1 MKYKFL
7 THILVSLFFAGFA
20 MSCNDELISGD
31 SFFEEKELSE
41 VKLHVDVSEMSTYS
55 RTRAE
60 ESLTEEEMKGSE
72 EERKIE
78 DIWLF
83 QFNANGDALLCEP
96 RYYPVADSHDISVKG
111 VDVLLA
117 LDIESKIYVVAN
129 VHDRSWATVAN
140 SKTLADVKTR
150 TLPINN
156 TELFKVIPGNKLSA
170 SIPMEGE
177 INAKLSY
184 SEGEAATVKVP
195 VTRMFAKLEITLND
209 VPETL
214 KITDLEVQNIPSI
227 CRVGTLWDT
236 TGEGSTRAE
245 YPEGTDWTSN
255 AFNAGDKDEND
266 KYPDKY
272 VIYIP
277 ENLQGQKE
285 NGQADYKTADRPV
298 NSILI
303 NFHAIPIDPFTKKE
317 YGTQRIY
324 SFCPGANIDNDYNI
338 RRNYIYKV
346 RLHLYTDKY
355 EQETPSSNCFVVRP
369 GQKLSFLP
377 YYRIEKGGG
386 YNFEDY
392 LDPSGEDENKM
403 IDRVFIIWQTPDAIG
418 DNSKGDLVTIDPSP
432 DPNDPDHAKKERA
445 RKIYVQAGSKIGN
458 ALIAG
463 YNKNGDI
470 VWSWHIW
477 VADHDPAN
485 VSSAAVYTTYGWDE
499 KGIYTNARV
508 PGYAIMR
515 CNLGAFRNEPDPSN
529 PRGITKFDTYG
540 LLYQWGRKDPFPPM
554 KKNPKGGSYYKYD
567 NVQAN
572 IHVTDNSNKE
582 IVMTGDGTPSAN
594 GELFNTILTTNVGTK
609 KEEGLLYSIQHPTM
623 FIAGAKPFGNYNDQN
638 LYINRGDWLPE
649 GDEKLWGAIER
660 NENMKRYVYD
670 RGRGWSIWD
679 NYGTEKTIFDP
690 CPSGWRVPPGDLWLG
705 FTKTGLN
712 VSGLTQI
719 NMVEWNNESLA
730 YNQHGFTIFLQD
742 WRGDGDKSFF
752 PTQGSRLASGQ
763 PILGGVCGNY
773 HNATTG
779 ITVNHGTV
787 PIDRVNILHLH
798 NDGYKKLNI
807 FEDQL
812 LYYNK
817 SVGGPIRCVRDHK

>member
-1 MKYKFL
+1 MKYKFIINIL
-7 THILVSLFFAGFA
+7 TALVFGGFA
-20 MSCNDELISGD
+20 VSCNDDLISGD

-41 VKLHVDVSEMSTYS
+41 VNLRVDVAEMSAYS
-55 RTRAE
+55 QTRAE
-60 ESLTEEEMKGSE
+60 ESLTEEEKKGSE

-83 QFNANGDALLCEP
+83 QFNATGDALLCEP
-96 RYYPVADSHDISVKG
+96 RYYPIADSHDISVNG

-117 LDIESKIYVVAN
+117 FDVESVIYVVAN
-129 VHDRSWATVAN
+129 VHDKSWATVAN
-140 SKTLADVKTR
+140 SKTLADVKNR

-156 TELFKVIPGNKLSA
+156 TELFKVIPGNRLSA

-177 INAKLSY
+177 QKATLSY
-184 SEGEAATVKVP
+184 SEGETANIIVRVA
-195 VTRMFAKLEITLND
+195 RMFAKLEITLND

-214 KITDLEVQNIPSI
+214 KITDLDIQNIPSI

-236 TGEGSTRAE
+236 TDEGSTRAE
-245 YPEGTDWTSN
+245 YPAGTDWTSN
-255 AFNAGDKDEND
+255 AFKAGDKDEND

-277 ENLQGQKE
+277 ENLQGQKD
-285 NGQADYKTADRPV
+285 NSQADYKTADRPD

-317 YGTQRIY
+317 YGTPRIY
-324 SFCPGANIDNDYNI
+324 SFCPGANEVNDYNI

-403 IDRVFIIWQTPDAIG
+403 IDRVSIIWQTPDAIG
-418 DNSKGDLVTIDPSP
+418 DNSKGDLVSIDPAP
-432 DPNDPDHAKKERA
+432 DPDDLERAKKERA

-485 VSSAAVYTTYGWDE
+485 VSSGVVYTTYGWDE
-499 KGIYTNARV
+499 NGIYTNARV
-508 PGYAIMR
+508 PGYAIMD
-515 CNLGAFRNEPDPSN
+515 CNLGALANEPTTPINYNSTI
-529 PRGITKFDTYG
+529 PTFGM
-540 LLYQWGRKDPFPPM
+540 LYQWGRKDPFPPI
-554 KKNPKGGSYYKYD
+554 KRSGQSYYQKD
-567 NVQAN
+567 WV
-572 IHVTDNSNKE
+572 IELRDNSNK
-582 IVMTGDGTPSAN
+582 TDGITFSQNPVSEGQIDDSIFQNAKAKGREN
-594 GELFNTILTTNVGTK
+594 PILYTV
-609 KEEGLLYSIQHPTM
+609 QHPTHFM
-623 FIAGAKPFGNYNDQN
+623 ITTSTPNTSEGQVNSPKNYDAED
-638 LYINRGDWLPE
+638 GDWL
-649 GDEKLWGAIER
+649 DTNHDDHLWGGLSPKEATKHWHYTSTF
-660 NENMKRYVYD
+660 NLY
-670 RGRGWSIWD
+670 D

-705 FTKTGLN
+705 FTSTGTN
-712 VSGLTQI
+712 PEDMKKINYRPEGSSGNGMYLYMTAWQ
-719 NMVEWNNESLA
+719 SGHA
-730 YNQHGFTIFLQD
+730 
-742 WRGDGDKSFF
+742 SFF
-752 PTQGSRLASGQ
+752 PTQGLR
-763 PILGGVCGNY
+763 LGGGSAQNSGSCGNY
-773 HNATTG
+773 HNATTDQ
-779 ITVNHGTV
+779 NNQ
-787 PIDRVNILHLH
+787 VNILHIHYSGSLF
-798 NDGYKKLNI
+798 KI
-807 FEDQL
+807 FE
-812 LYYNK
+812 YSFYFYTRK
-817 SVGGPIRCVRDHK
+817 SAGCPVRCVRDHK

>member
-60 ESLTEEEMKGSE
+60 ESLSEEEMKGSE

-83 QFNANGDALLCEP
+83 QFNATGDALLCEP
-96 RYYPVADSHDISVKG
+96 RYYPIADSHDISVKG

-129 VHDRSWATVAN
+129 IHDRSWATSAN
-140 SKTLADVKTR
+140 SKTLADVKNR

-214 KITDLEVQNIPSI
+214 KITDLDVQNIPSI

-255 AFNAGDKDEND
+255 AFKAGDKDEND

-277 ENLQGQKE
+277 ENLQGQKTNSE
-285 NGQADYKTADRPV
+285 ADYKTADRPD

-317 YGTQRIY
+317 YGTPRIY
-324 SFCPGANIDNDYNI
+324 SFCPGANEVNDYNI

-403 IDRVFIIWQTPDAIG
+403 IDRVSIIWQTPDAIG
-418 DNSKGDLVTIDPSP
+418 DNSKGDLVTIDPAPAS
-432 DPNDPDHAKKERA
+432 DDPDRAKKERA
-445 RKIYVQAGSKIGN
+445 RKIYVQTGSKIGN

-485 VSSAAVYTTYGWDE
+485 VSSAEVYTTYGWDE

-508 PGYAIMR
+508 PGYAIMD
-515 CNLGAFRNEPDPSN
+515 CNLGALANEPTTRD
-529 PRGITKFDTYG
+529 IFDEDRNYKTQDLTYEHARATFG
-540 LLYQWGRKDPFPPM
+540 MLYQWGRKDPFPPLRGGNKSDYYW
-554 KKNPKGGSYYKYD
+554 KKYVISLR
-567 NVQAN
+567 
-572 IHVTDNSNKE
+572 DNSNQDNDNIIIPDPSNNTENYVFQNTLSSTLRGSNILKYSINHPTHF
-582 IVMTGDGTPSAN
+582 IVA
-594 GELFNTILTTNVGTK
+594 TK
-609 KEEGLLYSIQHPTM
+609 K
-623 FIAGAKPFGNYNDQN
+623 AGIGDSGVNYESD
-638 LYINRGDWLPE
+638 YDGNRGDWLYNH
-649 GDEKLWGAIER
+649 DNKLWGGFEPEESKKTYTIPGT
-660 NENMKRYVYD
+660 NNKFHMYD
-670 RGRGWSIWD
+670 I
-679 NYGTEKTIFDP
+679 YGSEKTIFDP

-705 FTKTGLN
+705 FSINGLN
-712 VSGLTQI
+712 PGNWSQI
-719 NMVEWNNESLA
+719 NYESSNNVGMYL
-730 YNQHGFTIFLQD
+730 FLTA
-742 WRGDGDKSFF
+742 WRSGKKSYF
-752 PTQGSRLASGQ
+752 PAQGLRVGN
-763 PILGGVCGNY
+763 GGIMRSNSCGNY
-773 HNATTG
+773 HNATT
-779 ITVNHGTV
+779 
-787 PIDRVNILHLH
+787 DLDDQVNILHIH
-798 NDGYKKLNI
+798 NAPTTFKI
-807 FEDQL
+807 FEL
-812 LYYNK
+812 SWYMYTRK

>member
-7 THILVSLFFAGFA
+7 TKVLISFVFAGFA

-31 SFFEEKELSE
+31 SFFDEKELSE
-41 VKLHVDVSEMSTYS
+41 VKLRVDIGNMKAYS
-55 RTRAE
+55 QTRAE
-60 ESLTEEEMKGSE
+60 ESLSEEEMKGSD
-72 EERKIE
+72 EERKIK

-83 QFNANGDALLCEP
+83 QFNAAGDALLCEP
-96 RYYPVADSHDISVKG
+96 RYYPIADSHDISVKG

-117 LDIESKIYVVAN
+117 LDKESIIYVVAN
-129 VHDRSWATVAN
+129 VHDKSWATVAN
-140 SKTLADVKTR
+140 SKTLADVKNR

-156 TELFKVIPGNKLSA
+156 TEQFKVIPGNKLSA

-177 INAKLSY
+177 IKAKLSY
-184 SEGEAATVKVP
+184 SEGEAATVTVP

-214 KITDLEVQNIPSI
+214 KITDLDIQNIPSL
-227 CRVGTLWDT
+227 CRVGTLWNDADN
-236 TGEGSTRAE
+236 GSTRAE

-255 AFNAGDKDEND
+255 AFKAGDKDEND

-277 ENLQGQKE
+277 ENLQGQKD
-285 NGQADYKTADRPV
+285 NSQADYKTADRPD

-324 SFCPGANIDNDYNI
+324 SFCPGANEVNDYNI

-403 IDRVFIIWQTPDAIG
+403 IDRVSIIWQTPDAIG
-418 DNSKGDLVTIDPSP
+418 DNSNGDLVSIDPAPAP
-432 DPNDPDHAKKERA
+432 DDPDRAKKERA

-485 VSSAAVYTTYGWDE
+485 VSSAVVYTTYGWDE

-508 PGYAIMR
+508 PGYAIMD
-515 CNLGAFRNEPDPSN
+515 CNLGALANEPQN
-529 PRGITKFDTYG
+529 PNNYYSVIPTFGM
-540 LLYQWGRKDPFPPM
+540 LYQWGRKDPFPPLCRGGQTYYQ
-554 KKNPKGGSYYKYD
+554 KNM
-567 NVQAN
+567 V
-572 IHVTDNSNKE
+572 IELRDNSNKTE
-582 IVMTGDGTPSAN
+582 GITFSQTPASEGQIDESTFQNAKAK
-594 GELFNTILTTNVGTK
+594 GRENTILYTV
-609 KEEGLLYSIQHPTM
+609 QHPTHFM
-623 FIAGAKPFGNYNDQN
+623 ITTPNPTTGEGQCGPNGYDCEQ
-638 LYINRGDWLPE
+638 GDWL
-649 GDEKLWGAIER
+649 DKNHDDHLWGGLKPSEATKHW
-660 NENMKRYVYD
+660 NYTGTFNLY
-670 RGRGWSIWD
+670 D
-679 NYGTEKTIFDP
+679 NYGPDKTIFDP

-705 FTKTGLN
+705 FTSTGLN
-712 VSGLTQI
+712 P
-719 NMVEWNNESLA
+719 
-730 YNQHGFTIFLQD
+730 
-742 WRGDGDKSFF
+742 RGDMNKINYRPAGSNGNGMYLYMTAWQNGKASYF
-752 PTQGSRLASGQ
+752 PTQGVR
-763 PILGGVCGNY
+763 LGGGNAQNSGHCGNY
-773 HNATTG
+773 HNATSDSD
-779 ITVNHGTV
+779 NQ
-787 PIDRVNILHLH
+787 VNILHIHYSGGLF
-798 NDGYKKLNI
+798 KI
-807 FEDQL
+807 FEYD
-812 LYYNK
+812 YYFYTRK